1 MTTFNTNTDI
11 NARGR
16 QMMKARE
23 AAETQVWRLVDLLPA
38 LFTRTAPDGQR
49 NWRRPPAV
57 RPPAATW
64 TTCCANRAGP
74 RRGTRRTSTGAVPL
88 VCRGS
93 FPA

>member
-38 LFTRTAPDGQR
+38 LFTRTAPDGRAELAKAARREAARR
-49 NWRRPPAV
+49 NVDNLLR
-57 RPPAATW
+57 
-64 TTCCANRAGP
+64 
-74 RRGTRRTSTGAVPL
+74 
-88 VCRGS
+88 
-93 FPA
+93 